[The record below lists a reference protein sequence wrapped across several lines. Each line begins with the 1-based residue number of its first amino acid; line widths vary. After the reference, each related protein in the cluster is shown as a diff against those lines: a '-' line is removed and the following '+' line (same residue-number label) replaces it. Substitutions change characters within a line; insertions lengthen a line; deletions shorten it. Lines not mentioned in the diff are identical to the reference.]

1 MSRTVALAGA
11 LGAALALYFVFSLY
25 VLPMSYQES
34 ITPQRPEAAITSVE
48 LSVNEIALG
57 EKFVISVTAENMG
70 QEADMQIVSVGFP
83 NLTRGDRATITGHD
97 FRQTPIR
104 VEPGDPVGSSY
115 VGPQDNLTAA
125 YPSIEAFSRPWEK
138 DRSYT
143 ISIEVEPE
151 AEGRFVVFTK
161 SIAFPHTWDM
171 AHYPRE
177 GMMDYQKEFVQMH
190 SVNVTK
196 P

>member
-1 MSRTVALAGA
+1 MILVGA

-25 VLPMSYQES
+25 VLPMSYQQS
-34 ITPQRPEAAITSVE
+34 ITPQKPEGAITSVE
-48 LSVNEIALG
+48 FSAKEIALG
-57 EKFVISVTAENMG
+57 QKFVISVTAENRG
-70 QEADMQIVSVGFP
+70 QEADMQIVSIGFP
-83 NLTRGDRATITGHD
+83 NLTSGDGATITAHD
-97 FRQTPIR
+97 FRQTPFR
-104 VEPGDPVGSSY
+104 VEPNDQVGSSY

-125 YPSIEAFSRPWEK
+125 YPSIEAFSRPWDGGK
-138 DRSYT
+138 SYS

-151 AEGRFVVFTK
+151 TEGRFVVLTK
-161 SIAFPHTWDM
+161 SIAFPHTSEM

-177 GMMDYQKEFVQMH
+177 GTMDYQKEFVQIH